1 MQKLYLVNP
10 FDGEQVRRI
19 QEFEEEQGI
28 HTDTMSFLERI
39 QSSCTEEEYQWRK
52 KNKNEIEE
60 DLIIEKDS
68 KVIDSCHIYGE
79 KDMKRCRI
87 SFAPIKRKS
96 RKLIALATEYSTST
110 LGMEEVFIKVSP
122 EDESLLSLLG
132 KENFENLGEESGSIL
147 FLKEKEADTEKGS
160 NYENNQKK

>member
-10 FDGEQVRRI
+10 FDGEQLRKL
-19 QEFEEEQGI
+19 QEFEEEHGI
-28 HTDTMSFLERI
+28 HTDTMSFIERVRAFF
-39 QSSCTEEEYQWRK
+39 TEEEYQWRK

-60 DLIIEKDS
+60 DLMIEKDS

-96 RKLIALATEYSTST
+96 RKLISLATDYSTST

-122 EDESLLSLLG
+122 EDDSLISLL
-132 KENFENLGEESGSIL
+132 
-147 FLKEKEADTEKGS
+147 EKV
-160 NYENNQKK
+160 YYF